1 MAISE
6 TVRNAQRI
14 TKAIQFSFVKGELDE
29 LPELVQEHRQV
40 IAELA
45 MSGDFVGLHANPGI
59 SLHEVG
65 KRLLNMRTSE
75 GLGILNHNVDA
86 KYLSAIIA
94 TLPID
99 IEMADFLVRIPACP
113 IDKLCEKLIQT
124 QYSYHIDMNE
134 NRFLQALAEKNHA
147 LADRVIVDILD
158 EKCQIDAGMAHLSL
172 GGFIRIATT
181 LNNPSTRLLALLKFR
196 SAEMIGRFE
205 RHDAAANLRSLAD
218 TIKFPLSSFANL
230 KQAGCNVLIEI
241 IMQADGMDFK
251 ATDPMDIFFKVGGV
265 LPDAFLKKALEAD
278 KFTYSMNLAFLEVLV
293 KPAPDAF
300 KAVARISQFL
310 TPTTGGSHN
319 AMAERWF
326 KTLGDSIEI
335 AVRLGYKQDKGVI
348 VGLIEAVAE
357 NITNPVILKG
367 STLASGIDGRYLAS
381 SPSLKAFKGE
391 YVHQE
396 LGL

>member
-65 KRLLNMRTSE
+65 KRLLNMRSHD

-124 QYSYHIDMNE
+124 QYAYNIDMAE
-134 NRFLQALAEKNHA
+134 NRFLQALVEKDQA
-147 LADRVIVDILD
+147 LADRVMVDILD
-158 EKCQIDAGMAHLSL
+158 EKSQIDSGRDTLSL
-172 GGFIRIATT
+172 GGFIRLATT
-181 LNNPSTRLLALLKFR
+181 LKSPSTRLLGLIKSR
-196 SAEMIGRFE
+196 SPEIINRIE
-205 RHDAAANLRSLAD
+205 RYDVIANLRSLAE
-218 TIKFPLSSFANL
+218 TIKLPLSAFVAL
-230 KQAGCNVLIEI
+230 KQGGCDDLINI